1 MKARMA
7 SSSFS
12 IGLAKPAATARVGGS
27 KGALWGVETVKRSL
41 FGSSPAG
48 PVATA
53 GVGYNKVERFG
64 RTGSKR
70 IYAEVKRSE
79 RASLGAEWMTNLLR
93 VVPLSRPLQE
103 ARARLRLHLH
113 SLMRM
118 YSLMVCTGAHLGV
131 LGALGVCPIFG
142 ECAALW
148 SAQAHIW
155 VFLVPPV
162 AFSGQVC
169 SSGWGAA
176 LGEGIALNEGVA
188 SFSVATD
195 NLSTCARLP
204 LLKAQACAKQS
215 GGNQASCSFI
225 RHSAVKRSKVKAN
238 QAVCS
243 FIYYSAVRRGKLEA
257 NQASCGFI
265 CHSAVRRGSVKANQA
280 VCSSMCLSAVNRSNQ
295 SQDVHAWSTS
305 AIAVGHRHAWLIN
318 DARAVLLDVISPGE
332 VEVWEGFVTLAF
344 FPLMVLTAY
353 AVDKKF
359 WLWSSGQ

>member
-131 LGALGVCPIFG
+131 LGALG
-142 ECAALW
+142 
-148 SAQAHIW
+148 AHLG
-155 VFLVPPV
+155 VLGASSGFV
-162 AFSGQVC
+162 AVGHSCCSCSGQVC

-204 LLKAQACAKQS
+204 LLKAQAS
-215 GGNQASCSFI
+215 I
-225 RHSAVKRSKVKAN
+225 AVGHR
-238 QAVCS
+238 
-243 FIYYSAVRRGKLEA
+243 
-257 NQASCGFI
+257 
-265 CHSAVRRGSVKANQA
+265 
-280 VCSSMCLSAVNRSNQ
+280 
-295 SQDVHAWSTS
+295 HAWSTS

-318 DARAVLLDVISPGE
+318 DARAVLLDVCASHLTWGGGGLGRLCHACLLPADGPHSVRCGQKVLA
-332 VEVWEGFVTLAF
+332 VEQWAGKRESMCRHQGLALF
-344 FPLMVLTAY
+344 AGAHHCICRGQTM
-353 AVDKKF
+353 
-359 WLWSSGQ
+359 WLWRGGQPKGRGAQVSVTGLSKGGKQQEKPLGGLCP